1 MKKTMEENYEGFLKK
16 VRQARHKKEILSIL
30 VLVVF
35 FSGIF
40 YLGSFEKTV
49 VFEPK
54 DSIFW
59 NAITSSGVASTGDIA
74 TTIVEGD
81 ISLEYD
87 WFSNLFSSS
96 DYKRGLVGMRLA
108 QGLWMVEPEVVVV
121 YQDARVYLT
130 VSAEDVGFLG
140 FSCFE
145 RPIVLEGSPSLISNQ
160 KVWLYEGEMSF
171 YFKIEFADAFVHGQ
185 VAKTLMTED
194 ELIEL
199 IKRIVEGKE

>member
-130 VSAEDVGFLG
+130 VSAEDIGFLG

>member
-130 VSAEDVGFLG
+130 VSAEDIGFLG

-199 IKRIVEGKE
+199 IKRIVGGKE

>member
-1 MKKTMEENYEGFLKK
+1 
-16 VRQARHKKEILSIL
+16 
-30 VLVVF
+30 
-35 FSGIF
+35 
-40 YLGSFEKTV
+40 
-49 VFEPK
+49 
-54 DSIFW
+54 
-59 NAITSSGVASTGDIA
+59 
-74 TTIVEGD
+74 
-81 ISLEYD
+81 
-87 WFSNLFSSS
+87 
-96 DYKRGLVGMRLA
+96 MRLA

>member
-16 VRQARHKKEILSIL
+16 VRQARHKKEILGIL

-108 QGLWMVEPEVVVV
+108 QGLWMFEPEVVVV